1 MKSTYVDMSQNQESL
16 LILMLLGNL
25 VCAATPYR
33 ELAERVQ
40 LKNEGD
46 GNIGYCCWCFETHG
60 FKCLALGSQP
70 PPALTRQ
77 SLSVPIC

>member
-1 MKSTYVDMSQNQESL
+1 MP
-16 LILMLLGNL
+16 LILTHLGNL
-25 VCAATPYR
+25 VCVATPYR
-33 ELAERVQ
+33 ELAEHVQ

-46 GNIGYCCWCFETHG
+46 GKIRYCCVCFEAHG

-70 PPALTRQ
+70 LLAQNSQ